1 MGSECRDSDSG
12 SYGISTA
19 TNNAMIYGIALV
31 TEYNETIYT
40 WLQDAMNYTEIDNSQ
55 LDCANDEDSV
65 EVFRLKGNETWQ

>member
-1 MGSECRDSDSG
+1 
-12 SYGISTA
+12 
-19 TNNAMIYGIALV
+19 MIYGIALV